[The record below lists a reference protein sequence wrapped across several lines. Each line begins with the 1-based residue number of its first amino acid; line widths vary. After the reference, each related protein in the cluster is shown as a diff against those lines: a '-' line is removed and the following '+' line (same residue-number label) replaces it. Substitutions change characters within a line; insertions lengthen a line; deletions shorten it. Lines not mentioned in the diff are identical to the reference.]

1 MTIDT
6 LKAKISAG
14 EVLTA
19 DELKELFS
27 SFENELLKLKQEHP
41 EKYLEL
47 VQQLTA
53 ALSELNKELE

>member
-1 MTIDT
+1 MSIDI
-6 LKAKISAG
+6 LKNKLQKG
-14 EVLTA
+14 ESLTH
-19 DELKELFS
+19 EEQRELFMA
-27 SFENELLKLKQEHP
+27 FDQELTMLKQEHP